1 MPAICAVKKEVYIPS
16 PEKRVTPTAS
26 ISYIGEGLR
35 REEVRTFV
43 RSSDWSGTVRPRRS
57 SFSFLENRETDEME
71 MYPVRIA
78 EKGDGEDIWTT
89 SCFRYT
95 LTF

>member
-1 MPAICAVKKEVYIPS
+1 MPAICAVKEEAYIPS

-26 ISYIGEGLR
+26 IFYIGEGLR

-43 RSSDWSGTVRPRRS
+43 RSSDWSGTVRRRS
-57 SFSFLENRETDEME
+57 SFSLLENRETGEMG
-71 MYPVRIA
+71 MYPVRIG
-78 EKGDGEDIWTT
+78 EKDDGADIWTT

>member
-1 MPAICAVKKEVYIPS
+1 MPAICAVKEEAYIPS

-43 RSSDWSGTVRPRRS
+43 RSSDWIFSGLRNLSMITTFTVS
-57 SFSFLENRETDEME
+57 SH
-71 MYPVRIA
+71 
-78 EKGDGEDIWTT
+78 
-89 SCFRYT
+89 
-95 LTF
+95 